1 MKAAADQMIERSM
14 KYECYKDLPH
24 YTGNK
29 YKDELMVNAKKLATP
44 GKGIL
49 ASDESTGT
57 IGNRFKQIDVEN
69 THENRI
75 AYRELLFT
83 TPGLEDHISGAIIY
97 DETARDKGSDGKD
110 LIQHLKDKDILIGLK
125 VDTGMTIIEGTN
137 DESATTGLDGLGARC
152 KEYYEMGTRF
162 AKWRAVVKIGDGC
175 PSDVSIKETAHS
187 LARYG
192 NICQHNGI
200 VPIIEPEIL
209 TDGTHDIKECARISE
224 KVFNAVMSEL
234 IEQGLLLE
242 GLLLKPNMILPGAE
256 CKERACPEE
265 VAFYTV
271 RTLSRTITPAIPG
284 ITFLSGGQ
292 SEEDAS
298 LNLNAINQL
307 APIKHPW
314 NMSFSYG
321 RALQTTVL
329 DVWKGK
335 PENVEAAQ
343 KALYERCKAN
353 GEAALGKYEGGSGST
368 KSDYVANYTY

>member
-1 MKAAADQMIERSM
+1 M

-29 YKDELMVNAKKLATP
+29 FKDELMVNAKKLATP

-57 IGNRFKQIDVEN
+57 IGNRFKKIDVEN

-224 KVFNAVMSEL
+224 KVFNAVMAEL

-271 RTLSRTITPAIPG
+271 RTLSRTITPAVPG

>member
-1 MKAAADQMIERSM
+1 MKAGDQMLERSM

-29 YKDELMVNAKKLATP
+29 FKDELMLNAKKLATP

-57 IGNRFKQIDVEN
+57 IGNRFKQINVEN

-83 TPGLEDHISGAIIY
+83 TPKLEDYISGAIIF
-97 DETARDKGSDGKD
+97 DETARDVGSDGKP

-125 VDTGMTIIEGTN
+125 VDTGMTVIEGTN

-152 KEYYEMGTRF
+152 KEYYEMGARF

-209 TDGTHDIKECARISE
+209 TDGSHDIKECARVSE
-224 KVFNAVMSEL
+224 KVFNAVMAEL

-242 GLLLKPNMILPGAE
+242 GLLLKPNMVLPGAQCE
-256 CKERACPEE
+256 DKACPEE

-271 RTLSRTITPAIPG
+271 RTLSRTITPAVPG

-329 DVWKGK
+329 DEWQGK
-335 PENVEAAQ
+335 AENVEAAQ

-353 GEAALGKYEGGSGST
+353 GEAALGKYEGGTGST

>member
-1 MKAAADQMIERSM
+1 MIFYSQ
-14 KYECYKDLPH
+14 KYENYQDLPH

-29 YKDELMVNAKKLATP
+29 YKDELMKNANLLSTP

-57 IGNRFKQIDVEN
+57 IGKRFDSIGVEN

-83 TPGLEDHISGAIIY
+83 TPNLEDYISGAIVF
-97 DETARDKGSDGKD
+97 DETARDNASDGTK
-110 LIQHLKDKDILIGLK
+110 LISKLEDKGILTGIK
-125 VDTGMTIIEGTN
+125 VDTGMVVIEGTN
-137 DESATTGLDGLGARC
+137 DESATQGLDGLGDRC
-152 KEYYEMGTRF
+152 REYYAMGCRF

-175 PSDVSIKETAHS
+175 PSEVSIKETAHS

-192 NICQHNGI
+192 NICQHNGL

-209 TDGTHDIKECARISE
+209 TDGTHDIKECCRVSE
-224 KVFNAVMSEL
+224 RVFNAVMAEL
-234 IEQGLLLE
+234 INQDLLLE
-242 GLLLKPNMILPGAE
+242 GLLLKPNMVLPGAQSGI
-256 CKERACPEE
+256 KNDPEE

-271 RTLSRTITPAIPG
+271 RTLSRTITPAVPG

-329 DVWKGK
+329 KAWQGK
-335 PENVEAAQ
+335 PENVKAA
-343 KALYERCKAN
+343 
-353 GEAALGKYEGGSGST
+353 
-368 KSDYVANYTY
+368 